1 MLVYNRFKMKIFS
14 FWLLIFLSVST
25 SAANLKTLKKESYQ
39 RIVILGDSIAAGDG
53 VDKESSYPAQLEL
66 QLRARG
72 HQVSVVNAGIS
83 GSTSASAVSRLKWQM
98 RKKIDVLLI
107 ELGGNDGLRGVS
119 VEATKKNLSE
129 TILLAKKEGIKVL
142 LAGMEL
148 PVNYGNDYRKRFT
161 ALFAELA
168 NQYKVAF
175 MPFLLVN
182 VGGKRDLNL
191 SDGIHPNEKGHRKI
205 AENLIP
211 FIERLL

>member
-1 MLVYNRFKMKIFS
+1 MKIFS
-14 FWLLIFLSVST
+14 LCLFLFLSLST
-25 SAANLKTLKKESYQ
+25 SATNLKTIEKENHH

-129 TILLAKKEGIKVL
+129 TILLAKQDGIKVL

-148 PVNYGNDYRKRFT
+148 PVNYGNDYRIKFK

-168 NQYKVAF
+168 KQYKVAF
-175 MPFLLVN
+175 MPFLLVE